1 LIKST
6 PSPKQHHFL
15 KFQIVETHFSE
26 LDLVTLDRTFGPKQ
40 ELDKTETN
48 TYKISHQQS
57 DSQPKKTVAFEV
69 DQVQKLQD
77 SALTIQQKQEK
88 EVDQEVTAEG
98 SINLQKV
105 DTKVKDND
113 QNSDLTA
120 KLKKKRQLPEV
131 GGSSY
136 LTN

>member
-1 LIKST
+1 M
-6 PSPKQHHFL
+6 
-15 KFQIVETHFSE
+15 
-26 LDLVTLDRTFGPKQ
+26 
-40 ELDKTETN
+40 
-48 TYKISHQQS
+48 
-57 DSQPKKTVAFEV
+57 
-69 DQVQKLQD
+69 
-77 SALTIQQKQEK
+77 
-88 EVDQEVTAEG
+88 TAEG

-136 LTN
+136 KLTRKPTIGRNNFCGSISIFRHLQYFFNFPTKGQLISEWLFDVLNFQKTIAKIWWISALESKKWLNQKDKDTLLC

>member
-1 LIKST
+1 M
-6 PSPKQHHFL
+6 
-15 KFQIVETHFSE
+15 
-26 LDLVTLDRTFGPKQ
+26 
-40 ELDKTETN
+40 
-48 TYKISHQQS
+48 
-57 DSQPKKTVAFEV
+57 
-69 DQVQKLQD
+69 
-77 SALTIQQKQEK
+77 
-88 EVDQEVTAEG
+88 TAEG

-136 LTN
+136 LTKEVYNWAK

>member
-1 LIKST
+1 MNKI
-6 PSPKQHHFL
+6 Q
-15 KFQIVETHFSE
+15 
-26 LDLVTLDRTFGPKQ
+26 
-40 ELDKTETN
+40 TETN